1 LGADRSRRY
10 SRWYTA
16 LLNPRPIALISFQSP
31 VTDRLAY
38 LNFVLGSLSSSLS
51 VKLDGARATLKSLRD
66 AETALTP
73 RRNIRAG
80 IQMQIT
86 RMEHDH
92 QKGLEM
98 KIFELKE
105 QLKRAEHEDEPQEKD
120 VELLKRKAVRESEQ
134 IKWEAIREVILLA
147 FTNDAYVAN

>member
-1 LGADRSRRY
+1 
-10 SRWYTA
+10 
-16 LLNPRPIALISFQSP
+16 
-31 VTDRLAY
+31 
-38 LNFVLGSLSSSLS
+38 
-51 VKLDGARATLKSLRD
+51 LKSLRD

-86 RMEHDH
+86 RMEHDQ

-105 QLKRAEHEDEPQEKD
+105 QLKRAEHEDEPQEKEA
-120 VELLKRKAVRESEQ
+120 ELLKRKAVRESEQ

-147 FTNDAYVAN
+147 FTNDVCC